1 MRTSRG
7 RSVMTFVL
15 FVLGVLLVVQLRS
28 QAEGTGLE
36 QRTSSELTTLI
47 ANLNSANDGLGSE
60 IAELEQR
67 LRDAQAG
74 GSEGGLSAGELRA
87 ELRRLRLWSGLEPVS
102 GPGVAVL
109 FGGPVTADAV
119 NDVVDELR
127 AGGAEAVAVGEV
139 RIVAGSVVGG
149 SPGRLSVEDAALGP
163 EFEVRAI
170 GDPINLAAN
179 LVRPDAVI
187 ARMQA
192 TLPSVTAEVTPLDGL
207 ELPAS
212 ARSLTPVHGRPDP

>member
-1 MRTSRG
+1 
-7 RSVMTFVL
+7 MTLVL
-15 FVLGVLLVVQLRS
+15 FLLGVLLVVQFRS
-28 QAEGTGLE
+28 HAAGTGLE

-47 ANLNSANDGLGSE
+47 ANLNTANDALASE
-60 IAELEQR
+60 IAGLEQR

-87 ELRRLRLWSGLEPVS
+87 ELRRLRLWSGLEPVR
-102 GPGVAVL
+102 GPGVAVVL
-109 FGGPVTADAV
+109 GGPVTADAV

-127 AGGAEAVAVGEV
+127 AGGAEAVAVGGV
-139 RIVAGSVVGG
+139 RIAAGSVVGG
-149 SPGRLSVEDAALGP
+149 NPGLLSVEDAALGA
-163 EFEVRAI
+163 EFEIQAI

-187 ARMQA
+187 ARIQA
-192 TLPSVTAEVTPLDGL
+192 TLPSVTVEVTPLDAL

-212 ARSLTPVHGRPDP
+212 ARSLTPVHARPEQ